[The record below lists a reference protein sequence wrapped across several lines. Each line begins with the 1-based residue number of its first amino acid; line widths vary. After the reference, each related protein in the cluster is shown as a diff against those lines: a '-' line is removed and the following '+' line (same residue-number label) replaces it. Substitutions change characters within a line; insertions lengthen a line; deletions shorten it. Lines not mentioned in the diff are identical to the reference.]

1 MRLVLLGPHFSAKSS
16 TGNTILGRKAFDRII
31 EENLKENG
39 EVAGRNLTVV
49 YTPCFEKDYLIGKR
63 LEDIKLN
70 ILRTV
75 TEWASGIHAFI
86 IVQCVESSFAE
97 EEKSALEKIM
107 ETLGE
112 RVWNHTLVVFAV
124 GDELGDTPIE
134 LFIASEGDALQW
146 LIEKCGNRYH
156 VLNTKNW
163 GDGSEVTE
171 LLEKIEE
178 MVAGNRGRLY
188 EIDRATLERAERTV
202 AVPIKRAASMD
213 DPVNR
218 KLFFIYLYIVQYL
231 KGLSDTLIAFLA
243 VAEGCSTSSG
253 FSSVYMSQRSQEAS
267 EERHFKSSSKGSSG
281 VESLGSIPEF
291 D

>member
-49 YTPCFEKDYLIGKR
+49 YTPGFEKDYLIGKR
-63 LEDIKLN
+63 REDIKLN

-202 AVPIKRAASMD
+202 AVPIKRAESMD

-218 KLFFIYLYIVQYL
+218 KLFFIYLYVVQYL

-243 VAEGCSTSSG
+243 VAEGCSPSSG
-253 FSSVYMSQRSQEAS
+253 FSSAYMSQRSQEAP
-267 EERHFKSSSKGSSG
+267 EERHFKSSSKRSSG